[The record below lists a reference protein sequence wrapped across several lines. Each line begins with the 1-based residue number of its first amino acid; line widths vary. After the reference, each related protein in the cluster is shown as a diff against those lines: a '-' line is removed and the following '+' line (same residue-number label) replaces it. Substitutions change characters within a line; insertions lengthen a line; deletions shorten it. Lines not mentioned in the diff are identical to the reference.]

1 MPLQKIYNNN
11 QLLMLL
17 CCGGVCVWI
26 IMVRMTNRKWQ
37 AAAKPAWNF
46 LEAPAP
52 LQQVWVISSCFVGGG
67 LVWCKGFCFAF
78 SYFFRKKNWLDLTF
92 LFILLRRWGWSWWWW
107 IKSFQPCQHHWHSVL
122 RNRFRGNYF
131 YKIPCSLV
139 LRWMSACCYDA
150 TATGSCVMIM
160 ITGWLMAAAVVV
172 VVI

>member
-1 MPLQKIYNNN
+1 MYFFFLFFPQSQSVQYFFVGFCMKNKMPLQKIYNNN

-78 SYFFRKKNWLDLTF
+78 SYFFRKKIDLTW
-92 LFILLRRWGWSWWWW
+92 LSYLYYYDDEDD
-107 IKSFQPCQHHWHSVL
+107 HH
-122 RNRFRGNYF
+122 
-131 YKIPCSLV
+131 
-139 LRWMSACCYDA
+139 DDE
-150 TATGSCVMIM
+150 
-160 ITGWLMAAAVVV
+160 
-172 VVI
+172 